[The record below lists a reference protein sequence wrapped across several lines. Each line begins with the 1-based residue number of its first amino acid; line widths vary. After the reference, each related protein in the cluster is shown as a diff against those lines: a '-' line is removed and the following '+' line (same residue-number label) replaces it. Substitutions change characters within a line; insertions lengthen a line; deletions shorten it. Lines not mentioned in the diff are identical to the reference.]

1 MGAENRSQ
9 SNENAETFQPQIVA
23 FCCNFCAYAAADL
36 AGALRLAYPP
46 NIKIVLL
53 PCTGRLDALEVMHT
67 FERGADGVLVAGC
80 LEGDCHFRTGN
91 LNARRRVEQV
101 QRLLD
106 QIGLG
111 GRRIQMVNMSSAM
124 GAHFA
129 IAAAEITAEVQALGP
144 SPLRRNANGREGA
157 A

>member
-1 MGAENRSQ
+1 MGAGNNTQ
-9 SNENAETFQPQIVA
+9 PAECGKEFQPEIVA

-36 AGALRLAYPP
+36 AGALRLSYPP
-46 NIKIVLL
+46 NLKIILL
-53 PCTGRLDALEVMHT
+53 PCTGRLDMLEVMHA

-80 LEGDCHFRTGN
+80 LEGECHFRTGN
-91 LNARRRVEQV
+91 LNARRRVEYV
-101 QRLLD
+101 QKLLE

-129 IAAAEITAEVQALGP
+129 IAAAEITAEVQSMGP
-144 SPLRRNANGREGA
+144 NPLKMMVLC
-157 A
+157 

>member
-1 MGAENRSQ
+1 MGAGNSSQ
-9 SNENAETFQPQIVA
+9 PGESAREFQPQIIA

-46 NIKIVLL
+46 NIKIILL
-53 PCTGRLDALEVMHT
+53 PCTGRLDVLEVMHA

-101 QRLLD
+101 QKLLD

-111 GRRIQMVNMSSAM
+111 ARRIQMVNMSSAM

-129 IAAAEITAEVQALGP
+129 IAATEITAEVQSLGP
-144 SPLRRNANGREGA
+144 NPLAGRGGP
-157 A
+157 

>member
-1 MGAENRSQ
+1 MSAENNQPPYGDLRQPGNS
-9 SNENAETFQPQIVA
+9 AAAFQPEIVA

-46 NIKIVLL
+46 NIKVMLL
-53 PCTGRLDALEVMHT
+53 PCTGRLDVLEVMHA
-67 FERGADGVLVAGC
+67 FEAGADGVLVAGC

-91 LNARRRVEQV
+91 LNARRRVEHV
-101 QRLLD
+101 QKLLD
-106 QIGLG
+106 QVGLG

-129 IAAAEITAEVQALGP
+129 IAATEITAEVQSLG
-144 SPLRRNANGREGA
+144 SNPLRR
-157 A
+157 

>member
-1 MGAENRSQ
+1 MALAQVSQ
-9 SNENAETFQPQIVA
+9 GLQPNNSVEGFQPKIVA

-36 AGALRLAYPP
+36 AGALRLGYPP
-46 NIKIVLL
+46 NIKIILL
-53 PCTGRLDALEVMHT
+53 PCTGRLDVLEVMHT

-91 LNARRRVEQV
+91 LNARRRVEYV
-101 QRLLD
+101 QKLLD

-129 IAAAEITAEVQALGP
+129 IAAVEITAEVQSLGP
-144 SPLRRNANGREGA
+144 NPLAGGDA
-157 A
+157 P